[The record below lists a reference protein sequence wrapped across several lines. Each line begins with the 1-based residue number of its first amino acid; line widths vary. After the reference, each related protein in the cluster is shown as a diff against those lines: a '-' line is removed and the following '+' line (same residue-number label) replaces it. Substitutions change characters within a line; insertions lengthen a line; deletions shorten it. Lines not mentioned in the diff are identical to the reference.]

1 MNSLL
6 VKKWRNLSGSIKIS
20 LISCCF
26 LLLGGGNSYAQ
37 KPAHS
42 YVFVGEKIDVHR
54 ISIPAKPNTIIMDA
68 AFEATYLVLQ
78 NVYGGYAHDT
88 IRFRVYDHYG
98 TPGFAKFQ
106 RVLLYVSEYE
116 AKLYH
121 EKYQFSPV
129 YKANNGRWAGPYA
142 TGDYQHPFLEKNPT
156 QVKPEEIPFGPDAF
170 IDITGYAPEVA
181 RQQFPSPYYR
191 LEGNRAIP
199 VLGNYVEDLF
209 RLKKDGVLKARG
221 LF

>member
-1 MNSLL
+1 MLL
-6 VKKWRNLSGSIKIS
+6 VSSPG
-20 LISCCF
+20 
-26 LLLGGGNSYAQ
+26 YAQ
-37 KPAHS
+37 RPTHS

-54 ISIPAKPNTIIMDA
+54 ITIPPQPNTIMMDE
-68 AFEATYLVLQ
+68 AFEATYRVVHE
-78 NVYGGYAHDT
+78 VYGDYAQD
-88 IRFRVYDHYG
+88 IILFRVYDHYG

-116 AKLYH
+116 GKLYH

-129 YKANNGRWAGPYA
+129 FLASNGRWAGPYA
-142 TGDYQHPFLEKNPT
+142 TGDYQHPYLEKAPT
-156 QVKPEEIPFGPDAF
+156 RVKPEKILFGPDAF
-170 IDITGYAPEVA
+170 IDITGYASEMA
-181 RQQFPSPYYR
+181 RKQFPEPYYR

-209 RLKKDGVLKARG
+209 QLKKEGVFKARG

>member
-1 MNSLL
+1 MLSAKSRENRFVSVQTSLSSCICWLLLL
-6 VKKWRNLSGSIKIS
+6 VSNS
-20 LISCCF
+20 
-26 LLLGGGNSYAQ
+26 SYAQ
-37 KPAHS
+37 KPTHT

-54 ISIPAKPNTIIMDA
+54 IIILPNPNAIMMDE
-68 AFEATYLVLQ
+68 AFEATYRVVH
-78 NVYGGYAHDT
+78 NVYGDYPQDT

-106 RVLLYVSEYE
+106 RVLLYVSEYDG
-116 AKLYH
+116 KLYH

-129 YKANNGRWAGPYA
+129 FKASNGRWAGPYA
-142 TGDYQHPFLEKNPT
+142 TGDYQHPYLEKEPT
-156 QVKPEEIPFGPDAF
+156 QVKPEKIPFGPDAF
-170 IDITGYAPEVA
+170 IDITGYAPEIA
-181 RQQFPSPYYR
+181 RKQFPEPYYR

-209 RLKKDGVLKARG
+209 QLKKDGVLKARG